1 MATTR
6 VLLKF
11 TDDDNYYRC
20 EVQRM
25 SEHMIKVIGLIQ
37 DLSGFQIFSD
47 SLVMIGDYSTYTYEY
62 ANPYLDSNT
71 YEYTDNGAEYPSE
84 GADKSQK
91 EQIKEELEA
100 YTDTLISKAKKTL
113 NDTVVEVQ
121 SEINKS
127 ITELNE
133 SASTQIDEIQA
144 SLLEVYEAIMKL
156 VDTINATVKTDTD
169 TKTTDTS
176 TETETETTI

>member
-47 SLVMIGDYSTYTYEY
+47 SLVMIGDYSAYTYEY

-71 YEYTDNGAEYPSE
+71 YEYTDNGAKYPSE

-113 NDTVVEVQ
+113 NDTVTEVQ
-121 SEINKS
+121 TEINKS

-144 SLLEVYEAIMKL
+144 SLLEVYEAVMEL
-156 VDTINATVKTDTD
+156 VNTINATVKTETD
-169 TKTTDTS
+169 TETTDTS
-176 TETETETTI
+176 TDTETKTTV